1 MTKIREQIQIVI
13 EARQNAAYSRVLHND
28 AMKKWQEDHKYL
40 TDSIVNTSE
49 ILTQAEATLRAMTL
63 AAFCETGNKN
73 PAPGLAIRIL
83 TKLDYDQAKAFDW
96 AQDHHMA
103 LKLDVSTFEKI
114 AKASPLDFVTSRE
127 ETQAIIATNLEKEY
141 PPMKEDKH
149 D

>member
-73 PAPGLAIRIL
+73 PAPGVAVKIFQTFAYDPKEALKWAMSHQVAL
-83 TKLDYDQAKAFDW
+83 SLDKKSFEAFAKA
-96 AQDHHMA
+96 
-103 LKLDVSTFEKI
+103 T
-114 AKASPLDFVTSRE
+114 PLDFVTINE
-127 ETQAIIATNLEKEY
+127 EPRAQIAAVLEI
-141 PPMKEDKH
+141 
-149 D
+149 